1 MPNALNDFKSDLVKL
16 LPRMRRFG
24 CSLSGS
30 LESADDLVQASCER
44 ALTRRH
50 QWQPGTRLDSW
61 VFSIMRSIWLNQVQ
75 KDKVRLGSGTVDPDE
90 LSTGEGAARID
101 ARLRLNEIDR
111 VVSKFPEEQR
121 AVLLLVNVEGYT
133 YKEAAG
139 ILDVPVGTVMSR
151 LSRIRLKL
159 AKQLGE
165 SGGEAAEAMN
175 RSRA

>member
-1 MPNALNDFKSDLVKL
+1 MPNALNDFKSDLVEL

-44 ALTRRH
+44 ALTRMH

-61 VFSIMRSIWLNQVQ
+61 VFTIMRSIWLNQVQ

-90 LSTGEGAARID
+90 LSTGDSAAGID
-101 ARLRLNEIDR
+101 ARLRLAEIDR
-111 VVSKFPEEQR
+111 IVSGFPEEQR

-139 ILDVPVGTVMSR
+139 ILDVPIGTVMSR

-165 SGGEAAEAMN
+165 TGGEAAQAVN